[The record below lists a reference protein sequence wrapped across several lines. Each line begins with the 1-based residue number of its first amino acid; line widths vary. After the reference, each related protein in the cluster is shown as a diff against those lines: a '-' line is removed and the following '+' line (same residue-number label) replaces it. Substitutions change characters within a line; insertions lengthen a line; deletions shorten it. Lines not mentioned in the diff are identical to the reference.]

1 MINIMTTTIANIFI
15 KSVVSFVLVNLRFKL
30 IKLV

>member
-1 MINIMTTTIANIFI
+1 MINIMTTTLLTIFI
-15 KSVVSFVLVNLRFKL
+15 KSVISFVLINLIFKL

>member
-1 MINIMTTTIANIFI
+1 MINIMTTTLLTIFI
-15 KSVVSFVLVNLRFKL
+15 KSVVSFVLINLRFKL

>member
-1 MINIMTTTIANIFI
+1 MINIMTTTLPTIFI
-15 KSVVSFVLVNLRFKL
+15 KSVVSFVLINLRFKL